1 VPEHDPGVTKR
12 RITVTIDED
21 VYETAVQ
28 AVESGRSPS
37 VSAWV
42 NATLSDR
49 QAHESRLNAAAEAL
63 AFFRAETGIELT
75 EEELVEQERRDREAA
90 AAVRAARAT
99 RRRAG

>member
-1 VPEHDPGVTKR
+1 MTKR

-21 VYETAVQ
+21 VYETAVE

-49 QAHESRLNAAAEAL
+49 QAKQRRLNGMAEAIR
-63 AFFRAETGIELT
+63 FYEQESGHVIT
-75 EEELVEQERRDREAA
+75 EEEMEEAERRAVEAA
-90 AAVRAARAT
+90 AAVRARRAT
-99 RRRAG
+99 RRKAG